1 MWVEITK
8 ENVGSL
14 PIGCSIRYIVKSEFT
29 DHKGSGTFTKFT
41 NDTYELVTK
50 VWGHWDKSGTERYV
64 RLDPMYNLEYF
75 HEVTDLDQDDDDC
88 V

>member
-14 PIGCSIRYIVKSEFT
+14 PVGCSLRYMIKGESNIYR
-29 DHKGSGTFTKFT
+29 GSGTFTKFT

-50 VWGHWDKSGTERYV
+50 VWGHWDKDGIERYV
-64 RLDPMYNLEYF
+64 RLEPMYNLKYF
-75 HEVTDLDQDDDDC
+75 HEVIDLDEDDSDC
-88 V
+88 I